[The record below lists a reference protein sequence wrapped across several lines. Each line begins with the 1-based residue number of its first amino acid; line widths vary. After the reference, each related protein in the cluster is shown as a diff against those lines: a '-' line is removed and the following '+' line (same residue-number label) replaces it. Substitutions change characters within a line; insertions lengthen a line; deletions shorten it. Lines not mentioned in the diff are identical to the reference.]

1 MLDPDACHAA
11 LVARDA
17 RFDGLF
23 FVGVA
28 TTGIYCRPICP
39 ARTPGRDRCSF
50 HPCAAAAERAG
61 FRACL
66 RCRPELAPGA
76 HDGAAV
82 DAIAR
87 LVERAAALIDEG
99 YLNERGVDDLAA
111 RLGVS
116 ARHLR
121 RATEARLGVSPVELA
136 QTRRLALAK
145 QLLHDTSLGLA
156 ELAHASGFASVRRF
170 NAAFRASFARAPSE
184 LRREHAPA
192 ASPALRL
199 RLDHRE
205 PHDWPRLLAF
215 LRARAIPG
223 VELVRERSYHR
234 VVHIGGHTGL
244 LHVSRDPKPGAL
256 QALVSPAL
264 APVLMPLVARLRR
277 AFDLDARPD
286 AIARDLGRDPLLAPH
301 LRARPGLRVPG
312 SFDDFEIAARA
323 VLGQQVSVRAATTLA
338 GRLVA
343 RFGVALPDL
352 APGLTGLTELTPGLT
367 GLTGLTDSLPVSPS
381 SLPVSPVSL
390 PVSPSSLPVSPS
402 SLPVSPSSL
411 PVSPVSP
418 VSPTASR
425 PPTSS
430 PAAAPPSSPRSASR
444 RPAPRPST
452 PSPSPSVAA
461 RCASRPATPRASP
474 RSCAPSPASASGARS
489 TSCYADYTTPTP
501 SRPATSCCA
510 RPSTA

>member
-11 LVARDA
+11 LAARDA

-76 HDGAAV
+76 RRPDDGAPV
-82 DAIAR
+82 DAIAH
-87 LVERAAALIDEG
+87 LVDRATALIDGG
-99 YLNERGVDDLAA
+99 YLNTRSVDELAA

-145 QLLHDTSLGLA
+145 QLLHDTRLGLA

-170 NAAFRASFARAPSE
+170 NAAFRARFGRAPSE
-184 LRREHAPA
+184 LRREQSA
-192 ASPALRL
+192 AAGPALRL
-199 RLDHRE
+199 RLDFRE

-223 VELVRERSYHR
+223 VEHVDERGYHR
-234 VVHIGGHTGL
+234 IVHQDGHTGL
-244 LHVSRDPKPGAL
+244 VQVRRDARPGSLAAQL
-256 QALVSPAL
+256 SPSL
-264 APVLMPLVARLRR
+264 SPVLMPLVARLRR
-277 AFDLDARPD
+277 VFDLDARPD
-286 AIARDLGRDPLLAPH
+286 AIARDLGRDPLLAPL

-343 RFGVALPDL
+343 RFGAPLPPLDPRLPTLTHRFPGAAELARRAPAELAAIGLPAARAAALHALALAFADGPLRQPPDDPEAFAAALRALPGIGEWSAQYLVLRGLHHPDAFPAGDL
-352 APGLTGLTELTPGLT
+352 VLRKALGG
-367 GLTGLTDSLPVSPS
+367 V
-381 SLPVSPVSL
+381 
-390 PVSPSSLPVSPS
+390 
-402 SLPVSPSSL
+402 
-411 PVSPVSP
+411 
-418 VSPTASR
+418 TAR
-425 PPTSS
+425 ALETR
-430 PAAAPPSSPRSASR
+430 AAAWRPWRAHAALHLWTAQSEAS
-444 RPAPRPST
+444 
-452 PSPSPSVAA
+452 
-461 RCASRPATPRASP
+461 
-474 RSCAPSPASASGARS
+474 
-489 TSCYADYTTPTP
+489 
-501 SRPATSCCA
+501 
-510 RPSTA
+510 

>member
-145 QLLHDTSLGLA
+145 QLLHDTRLGLA

-352 APGLTGLTELTPGLT
+352 APGLTGLTESHSRSHRSHRSHRV
-367 GLTGLTDSLPVSPS
+367 SLPVSPS
-381 SLPVSPVSL
+381 SLPVSPVS
-390 PVSPSSLPVSPS
+390 PSSLPVSPTPAHS
-402 SLPVSPSSL
+402 

>member
-76 HDGAAV
+76 HHPDEHGAPV
-82 DAIAR
+82 DAVAH
-87 LVERAAALIDEG
+87 LVERAAALIDGG

-145 QLLHDTSLGLA
+145 QLLHDSRLGLA

-170 NAAFRASFARAPSE
+170 NAAFRARFDRAPSE
-184 LRREHAPA
+184 LRREQTATTG
-192 ASPALRL
+192 PALRL
-199 RLDHRE
+199 RLDFRE

-223 VELVRERSYHR
+223 VEHIDEHGYHR
-234 VVHIGGHTGL
+234 VLHIAGHTGL
-244 LHVSRDPKPGAL
+244 VHVHRDTRPGAL
-256 QALVSPAL
+256 LAHLSPTL
-264 APVLMPLVARLRR
+264 SPVLMPLVARLRR
-277 AFDLDARPD
+277 VFDLDARPD
-286 AIARDLGRDPLLAPH
+286 AIARDLGRDPLLAPL

-312 SFDDFEIAARA
+312 SFDDFEIAVRA

-343 RFGVALPDL
+343 RFGVPLDPLTITPTLTHRFPTATELARHGPADL
-352 APGLTGLTELTPGLT
+352 AAIGLPATRAATLHALAIAFSSGPMREPPDDPETFASVLRTIPGIGDWSAQYLVLRGLHHPDAFPAGDLVLRKALGGL
-367 GLTGLTDSLPVSPS
+367 
-381 SLPVSPVSL
+381 
-390 PVSPSSLPVSPS
+390 
-402 SLPVSPSSL
+402 
-411 PVSPVSP
+411 
-418 VSPTASR
+418 
-425 PPTSS
+425 
-430 PAAAPPSSPRSASR
+430 SPRAIEAR
-444 RPAPRPST
+444 AQPWRPWRAHAALHLWTAHSEAP
-452 PSPSPSVAA
+452 
-461 RCASRPATPRASP
+461 
-474 RSCAPSPASASGARS
+474 
-489 TSCYADYTTPTP
+489 
-501 SRPATSCCA
+501 
-510 RPSTA
+510 